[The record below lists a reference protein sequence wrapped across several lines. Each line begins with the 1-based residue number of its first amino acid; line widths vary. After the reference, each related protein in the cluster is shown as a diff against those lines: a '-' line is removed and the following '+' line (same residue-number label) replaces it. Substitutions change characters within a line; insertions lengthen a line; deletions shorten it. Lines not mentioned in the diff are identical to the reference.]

1 MLSWMLGIAAFLL
14 FFVYDVN
21 SVTLRAPLLH
31 TGFFL
36 GVLLLLAS
44 TGLDLLHAWRK
55 GDLGGGVDGLLF
67 CAALACLAALL
78 YTLFFALPFEA
89 TYQAQDLG
97 RLVYDRGVYALCRHP
112 CVLFFFGLYLFLGL
126 AALPSGLLIRGMVFS
141 GLNLLYVVF
150 QDRVTFPRTFC
161 DYGSYRTRVPFLIP
175 TGRSVRQAIRTWDK
189 KAL

>member
-1 MLSWMLGIAAFLL
+1 MIWLLLGCGGFAL
-14 FFVYDVN
+14 FFLYDVADA
-21 SVTLRAPLLH
+21 TGRLRPLRL
-31 TGFFL
+31 GFAA
-36 GVLLLLAS
+36 GCALLLAA
-44 TGLDLLHAWRK
+44 T
-55 GDLGGGVDGLLF
+55 
-67 CAALACLAALL
+67 AAPVISSLPRLAARPVAAVAGGILSLFFLALLL
-78 YTLFFALPFEA
+78 YTLFFALPFSA
-89 TYQAQDLG
+89 TYAPGSGPAPLC
-97 RLVYDRGVYALCRHP
+97 RTGVYALCRHP
-112 CVLFFFGLYLFLGL
+112 GVLFFFGLYLFLGL